1 MPRPTSDV
9 HAFEAHATDADLDD
23 LRARLAAARLPEAET
38 VYRAAPD
45 PRRWEQ
51 GVPLADLVDVVNYW
65 RTGYDWRSFEAR
77 LDRIGQFRTTI
88 DDLGIHFLHRRSARA
103 DATPLILTHG
113 WPGSVA
119 EFVDVV
125 DELAD
130 PEDADAPAFHVV
142 VPSLPGFGYS
152 DKPATTGWG
161 TEKIAAAWVELMGRL
176 GYSKFAAHGGDWGG
190 VITTVLG
197 GRFPAHV
204 LGIHTTFAEAP
215 PGLTT
220 DGLTA
225 AEREWTEETR
235 DFWRHRAA
243 YAKQQATRPQT
254 IGYSLV
260 DSPVGLLAWILDK
273 FAEWSDTEDSPFE
286 TISRDSILDDVTLY
300 WLTRTGASSARI
312 YYESHNSLDPE
323 LRVDV
328 PSAITM
334 YPRDIEKYPRAVGAG
349 AVPADRPMEGTRKRG
364 TFPVAGGS
372 RVFRRRSAGGPRG
385 RAGRSSVNAAG
396 AAPEP
401 CTPPPRTARRPPS
414 SPPGRA
420 AHRAA
425 ARPAAPPVSGSSI
438 ARTAPMPAGCAA
450 QPGEEGRVG
459 HRGRHDDER
468 AASSTAVPVR
478 SPSCPPGR

>member
-1 MPRPTSDV
+1 MPRLSSDV
-9 HAFEAHATDADLDD
+9 EAFEAHATDADLED
-23 LRARLAAARLPEAET
+23 LRARLGVARLPEVET

-45 PRRWEQ
+45 PRRWAQ
-51 GVPLADLVDVVNYW
+51 GVPLADLVDVVSYW
-65 RTGYDWRSFEAR
+65 RTGYNWRRFEER

-88 DDLGIHFLHRRSARA
+88 DDLGVHFLHRRSARA
-103 DATPLILTHG
+103 DAIPLVLTHG
-113 WPGSVA
+113 WPGSIA

-130 PEDADAPAFHVV
+130 PKDADAPAFHVV

-152 DKPATTGWG
+152 DKPATAGWG
-161 TEKIAAAWVELMGRL
+161 TEGIAAAWVELMGRL
-176 GYSKFAAHGGDWGG
+176 GYGKFVAHGGDWGG
-190 VITTVLG
+190 VITTLLG

-204 LGIHTTFAEAP
+204 LGIHTTLAQAP

-225 AEREWTEETR
+225 VERKWTEETR

-286 TISRDSILDDVTLY
+286 TLSRDRVLDDVTLY

-312 YYESHNSLDPE
+312 YYESHGGVNAVDPE

-328 PSAITM
+328 PSAISI
-334 YPRDIEKYPRAVGAG
+334 YPRDIEKCPRPWAQERYRQIVRWSS
-349 AVPADRPMEGTRKRG
+349 PE
-364 TFPVAGGS
+364 AGGHFPS
-372 RVFRRRSAGGPRG
+372 LEVTEHFTRDLQEGL
-385 RAGRSSVNAAG
+385 AAVL
-396 AAPEP
+396 AAN
-401 CTPPPRTARRPPS
+401 R
-414 SPPGRA
+414 
-420 AHRAA
+420 
-425 ARPAAPPVSGSSI
+425 
-438 ARTAPMPAGCAA
+438 
-450 QPGEEGRVG
+450 
-459 HRGRHDDER
+459 
-468 AASSTAVPVR
+468 
-478 SPSCPPGR
+478 

>member
-1 MPRPTSDV
+1 MPGDV
-9 HAFEAHATDADLDD
+9 HVFAAHATDADLDD
-23 LRARLAAARLPEAET
+23 LRARLAAARLPEPET
-38 VYRAAPD
+38 VPRAAPG
-45 PRRWEQ
+45 PQRWGQ

-65 RTGYDWRSFEAR
+65 RTGYNWRSFEDR
-77 LDRIGQFRTTI
+77 LNEIGQFRTTI
-88 DDLGIHFLHRRSARA
+88 DDLGIHFLHRRSART

-113 WPGSVA
+113 WPGSIA
-119 EFVDVV
+119 EFIDVV

-130 PEDADAPAFHVV
+130 PKDADAPAFHVV
-142 VPSLPGFGYS
+142 APSLPGFGYS

-190 VITTVLG
+190 NITTVLG

-204 LGIHTTFAEAP
+204 LGIHTTFAEGP

-225 AEREWTEETR
+225 VERTWAEETR

-286 TISRDSILDDVTLY
+286 TISKDRVLDDVTLY

-334 YPRDIEKYPRAVGAG
+334 YPRDVEKCPRAWAQERYRQIVRWGSPETGGHFPSLEVPGYFVKDLQAG
-349 AVPADRPMEGTRKRG
+349 LAAVLA
-364 TFPVAGGS
+364 A
-372 RVFRRRSAGGPRG
+372 
-385 RAGRSSVNAAG
+385 AGR
-396 AAPEP
+396 
-401 CTPPPRTARRPPS
+401 
-414 SPPGRA
+414 
-420 AHRAA
+420 
-425 ARPAAPPVSGSSI
+425 
-438 ARTAPMPAGCAA
+438 
-450 QPGEEGRVG
+450 
-459 HRGRHDDER
+459 
-468 AASSTAVPVR
+468 
-478 SPSCPPGR
+478 

>member
-1 MPRPTSDV
+1 MPRTTSDV
-9 HAFEAHATDADLDD
+9 HVFEAHAPDADLDD

-65 RTGYDWRSFEAR
+65 RTEYNWRSFEER
-77 LDRIGQFRTTI
+77 LNRIGQFRTTI
-88 DDLGIHFLHRRSARA
+88 DDLGIHFLHRRSTRA

-113 WPGSVA
+113 WPDSIVRFIDG
-119 EFVDVV
+119 V

-130 PEDADAPAFHVV
+130 PKDADAPAFHVV

-176 GYSKFAAHGGDWGG
+176 GYGRFLAHGGDWGG
-190 VITTVLG
+190 NITTVLG

-204 LGIHTTFAEAP
+204 LGIHTTFAEGP

-225 AEREWTEETR
+225 VEREWAAETR

-273 FAEWSDTEDSPFE
+273 FAEWTDTEDSPFE
-286 TISRDSILDDVTLY
+286 TISIDSVLDDVTLY
-300 WLTRTGASSARI
+300 WLTRTGASAARI
-312 YYESHNSLDPE
+312 YYESHNALDPE

-334 YPRDIEKYPRAVGAG
+334 YPRDVEKAPRAWAQERYRQIVRWSLPESGG
-349 AVPADRPMEGTRKRG
+349 HFPSLEVPGYFVKDLQEGLAE
-364 TFPVAGGS
+364 VL
-372 RVFRRRSAGGPRG
+372 
-385 RAGRSSVNAAG
+385 
-396 AAPEP
+396 
-401 CTPPPRTARRPPS
+401 
-414 SPPGRA
+414 
-420 AHRAA
+420 AA
-425 ARPAAPPVSGSSI
+425 AN
-438 ARTAPMPAGCAA
+438 
-450 QPGEEGRVG
+450 
-459 HRGRHDDER
+459 
-468 AASSTAVPVR
+468 VR
-478 SPSCPPGR
+478 LPSC

>member
-9 HAFEAHATDADLDD
+9 QAFEAHATDADLDD
-23 LRARLAAARLPEAET
+23 LRVRLAAARLPEVET
-38 VYRAAPD
+38 VHGAAPGS
-45 PRRWEQ
+45 RRWEQ

-65 RTGYDWRSFEAR
+65 RTGYDWRSFEER

-88 DDLGIHFLHRRSARA
+88 DGLGIHFLHRRSARA

-113 WPGSVA
+113 WPGSIA
-119 EFVDVV
+119 EFTDVV
-125 DELAD
+125 EELAD
-130 PEDADAPAFHVV
+130 PKDGDAPAFNVV

-176 GYSKFAAHGGDWGG
+176 GYSKFVAHGGDWGG
-190 VITTVLG
+190 NITTVLG

-225 AEREWTEETR
+225 VERQWTEETR
-235 DFWRHRAA
+235 DFWHHRAA

-286 TISRDSILDDVTLY
+286 TISRDRILDDVTLY
-300 WLTRTGASSARI
+300 WLTRTGASSARL

-334 YPRDIEKYPRAVGAG
+334 YPRDVEK
-349 AVPADRPMEGTRKRG
+349 
-364 TFPVAGGS
+364 S
-372 RVFRRRSAGGPRG
+372 
-385 RAGRSSVNAAG
+385 
-396 AAPEP
+396 
-401 CTPPPRTARRPPS
+401 PRTW
-414 SPPGRA
+414 
-420 AHRAA
+420 
-425 ARPAAPPVSGSSI
+425 
-438 ARTAPMPAGCAA
+438 A
-450 QPGEEGRVG
+450 Q
-459 HRGRHDDER
+459 ER
-468 AASSTAVPVR
+468 YRQIVRWR
-478 SPSCPPGR
+478 SPETGGHFPSLEVPEYFVKDLQEGLAAVLAANR

>member
-9 HAFEAHATDADLDD
+9 QAFAARATDADLDD

-38 VYRAAPD
+38 VHRAAPG
-45 PRRWEQ
+45 PRRWDQ

-65 RTGYDWRSFEAR
+65 RTGYDWRSFEER

-88 DDLGIHFLHRRSARA
+88 DGLGIHFLHRRSTRA
-103 DATPLILTHG
+103 DATPLIVTHG
-113 WPGSVA
+113 WPGSIA
-119 EFVDVV
+119 EFIDVV

-130 PEDADAPAFHVV
+130 PEDAHAPAFHVV
-142 VPSLPGFGYS
+142 IPSLPGFGYS

-161 TEKIAAAWVELMGRL
+161 TERIAAAWVELMGRL
-176 GYSKFAAHGGDWGG
+176 GYSRFLAQGGDWGG
-190 VITTVLG
+190 NITTVLA

-220 DGLTA
+220 DGLTTL
-225 AEREWTEETR
+225 ERKWTEETR

-286 TISRDSILDDVTLY
+286 TISRDRILDNVTLY
-300 WLTRTGASSARI
+300 WLTRTGASAARI

-334 YPRDIEKYPRAVGAG
+334 YPRDIEKSPRPWAKERYRRIVRWTSPETGGHFPSLEVPGYFVKDLQEGLAAVL
-349 AVPADRPMEGTRKRG
+349 
-364 TFPVAGGS
+364 
-372 RVFRRRSAGGPRG
+372 
-385 RAGRSSVNAAG
+385 
-396 AAPEP
+396 
-401 CTPPPRTARRPPS
+401 
-414 SPPGRA
+414 A
-420 AHRAA
+420 AHR
-425 ARPAAPPVSGSSI
+425 
-438 ARTAPMPAGCAA
+438 
-450 QPGEEGRVG
+450 
-459 HRGRHDDER
+459 
-468 AASSTAVPVR
+468 
-478 SPSCPPGR
+478 